1 MYHGTL
7 LFDPELQK
15 VTKVFQ
21 CPRCSFKAKQ
31 KQSLDKHLNGHND
44 CKLCGEVFL
53 GSNGKRKLARH
64 MKTHEVKPKKQQLC
78 VFCNKEYKDR
88 RILTRHFKVCKKKPR
103 DVQPNV
109 EISEDHMPI
118 KSEKVEDMC
127 LISTSH
133 DDFTIKQELTEDNV
147 QPNV

>member
-44 CKLCGEVFL
+44 CHLCGEVFL

-64 MKTHEVKPKKQQLC
+64 MKTHIVKPKKQQLC

-88 RILTRHFKVCKKKPR
+88 RILNRHYKICKKKPS
-103 DVQPNV
+103 DVQP
-109 EISEDHMPI
+109 
-118 KSEKVEDMC
+118 KVEDMC

-133 DDFTIKQELTEDNV
+133 DDLTIKQELIEDSVNEDL
-147 QPNV
+147 P

>member
-7 LFDPELQK
+7 LFNAETQK
-15 VTKVFQ
+15 VEKVFQ

-44 CKLCGEVFL
+44 CHVCGEVFL

-64 MKTHEVKPKKQQLC
+64 MKTHEVKPKKQQIC

-88 RILTRHFKVCKKKPR
+88 RILNRHFKICKKKP
-103 DVQPNV
+103 NI
-109 EISEDHMPI
+109 EISEDHIPI
-118 KSEKVEDMC
+118 KSERVEDMC

-133 DDFTIKQELTEDNV
+133 DDLTIKQELTEDSVNEDFIQNV
-147 QPNV
+147 